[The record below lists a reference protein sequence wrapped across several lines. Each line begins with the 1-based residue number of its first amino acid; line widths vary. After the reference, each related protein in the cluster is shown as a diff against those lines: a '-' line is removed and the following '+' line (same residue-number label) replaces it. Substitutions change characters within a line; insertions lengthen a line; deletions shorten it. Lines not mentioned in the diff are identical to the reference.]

1 MTFRIGPLYVHP
13 LSGRSVIS
21 HGITGD
27 SPFLARFAAPQ
38 LIPLVIG
45 LAVAVHVLHDPHH
58 TRLRAGVERIPLNGK
73 IVAAFHSGDTVIEPD
88 DQITAESP
96 ERNITPRLQP
106 PGCISYGIFMSTL
119 VARISGFGLF
129 ADQLPGSG
137 QKFVNRILETTAG
150 RTRRASALLLVRKGV
165 DDDLGRQRDN
175 PSDDVS
181 RKTLGSIAAFGHI
194 DPNGIVA
201 RPVGCKLKHGTR
213 FGYDRFPINRPGELR
228 IGDISQRRR
237 KIDRTADERTPIGR
251 LTVMRELFEAD
262 LRRHLLHDLHDKFFD
277 GSSVVVRCLD
287 TDRVAPHRLFP
298 EGIAHLRRNDL
309 AGTEPPAAEVL
320 LVRMLNIGSEGIFDT
335 RQNLEPLGRQC
346 ERNDGRS
353 KLQHIHPQLR
363 FGFSGSRFDTES
375 DIHFPQFGKDGRI
388 GRFGTCQL
396 AIDDP

>member
-1 MTFRIGPLYVHP
+1 
-13 LSGRSVIS
+13 
-21 HGITGD
+21 
-27 SPFLARFAAPQ
+27 
-38 LIPLVIG
+38 
-45 LAVAVHVLHDPHH
+45 
-58 TRLRAGVERIPLNGK
+58 
-73 IVAAFHSGDTVIEPD
+73 
-88 DQITAESP
+88 
-96 ERNITPRLQP
+96 
-106 PGCISYGIFMSTL
+106 
-119 VARISGFGLF
+119 
-129 ADQLPGSG
+129 
-137 QKFVNRILETTAG
+137 
-150 RTRRASALLLVRKGV
+150 
-165 DDDLGRQRDN
+165 
-175 PSDDVS
+175 
-181 RKTLGSIAAFGHI
+181 
-194 DPNGIVA
+194 
-201 RPVGCKLKHGTR
+201 
-213 FGYDRFPINRPGELR
+213 
-228 IGDISQRRR
+228 
-237 KIDRTADERTPIGR
+237 
-251 LTVMRELFEAD
+251 MRELFEAD